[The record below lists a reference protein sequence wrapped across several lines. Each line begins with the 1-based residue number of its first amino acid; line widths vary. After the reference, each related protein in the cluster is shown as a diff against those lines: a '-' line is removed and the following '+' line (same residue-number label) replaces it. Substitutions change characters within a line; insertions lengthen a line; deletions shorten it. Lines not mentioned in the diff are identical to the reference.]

1 MTQDIFVFVLIALAA
16 VFAVWKLYQKFR
28 PKAEEV
34 CETNPSGCTGCG
46 EDCPLKDV
54 KHGKTEVS
62 K

>member
-1 MTQDIFVFVLIALAA
+1 MAQDIFVLIMIVLATG
-16 VFAVWKLYQKFR
+16 FAVWKLYLKFR
-28 PKAEEV
+28 PKTEEV

-54 KHGKTEVS
+54 KHGKTGVP